1 MTSTAT
7 WLTQRPCSL
16 LSHSGGPQSAKTPR
30 QTDTTPSVTRR
41 RDTAVSSDPS
51 LLPSKQRR
59 TRNRRPQ
66 AMLWVSGCMMV
77 GPNYVQP
84 LAPTEDAWI
93 ETTDPAVRQAPADV
107 SAWWTVF
114 NDPVLNTLVGRTYRQ
129 NPSLRTAGVRV
140 LEAQARRGIAIGQL
154 FPQQQEALGN
164 RRVTKSVRT
173 ARIGVRF
180 SSGSSTIGKSGS
192 TRPGNSTSGGASTA
206 GLRLRTQNFLPQ
218 SRTTMMS

>member
-1 MTSTAT
+1 MADCRVHSLAHARNCLLHRIDPGAGAPGALAEHEIVRHDDLVVKNHGNSETFFPSCSPGCGDAVGEWVYDGRAKLCATSGAD
-7 WLTQRPCSL
+7 RRRVDRDDR
-16 LSHSGGPQSAKTPR
+16 SGGEA
-30 QTDTTPSVTRR
+30 
-41 RDTAVSSDPS
+41 
-51 LLPSKQRR
+51 
-59 TRNRRPQ
+59 
-66 AMLWVSGCMMV
+66 G
-77 GPNYVQP
+77 
-84 LAPTEDAWI
+84 
-93 ETTDPAVRQAPADV
+93 PADV

-114 NDPVLNTLVGRTYRQ
+114 NDPVLNTLVETAYRQ

-154 FPQQQEALGN
+154 FPQQQEALGT